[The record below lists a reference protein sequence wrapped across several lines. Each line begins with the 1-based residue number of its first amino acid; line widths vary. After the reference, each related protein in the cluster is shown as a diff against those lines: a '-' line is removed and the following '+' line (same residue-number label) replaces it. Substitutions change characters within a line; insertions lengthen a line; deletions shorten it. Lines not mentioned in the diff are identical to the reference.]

1 MGQDCKVEDCEIGRI
16 VNEGLSGE
24 CVRLRIVKDG
34 WSGECEVE
42 DCEERKVRL
51 GL

>member
-1 MGQDCKVEDCEIGRI
+1 M
-16 VNEGLSGE
+16 NEGLSGE
-24 CVRLRIVKDG
+24 CVRLRFVKDG
-34 WSGECEVE
+34 LSGECKVE